1 MPMGT
6 NQTHQLITLID
17 RRQIVFGRTIQP
29 IHQERFDIRF
39 HLVQNGIILHDVAP
53 GVEREQRF
61 SAARGAWIHGENAA
75 LGAALQEERQPDR
88 YQQAVPLGIAHRKI
102 LQEAG
107 AARNAFIFRLSALG
121 EQHRTGVT
129 GTHEFSRRGV
139 DQVLMLM
146 RNDGAA
152 KVAMFARLWLG
163 LGFQDKAAKS
173 CEGGHEVVGTRT
185 AACRLLKGTKF
196 EPLALPLPPSMITS
210 AASGAHSNRDSRT
223 AFSSSFDPAPV
234 ILTRTMASLIA
245 SVSTPAPRSRSI
257 GRTFS
262 SARRTRVSK
271 SSGCKPYS
279 TKRLLTNSSRAIES
293 IKPAAASLSPATI
306 SSIRSI
312 PVP

>member
-75 LGAALQEERQPDR
+75 FGAALQEERQPDR

-102 LQEAG
+102 LEEAG
-107 AARNAFIFRLSALG
+107 APRNAFVFRLSALG
-121 EQHRTGVT
+121 EQHRTGVA
-129 GTHEFSRRGV
+129 GTNEFSRRGV
-139 DQVLMLM
+139 DQVLMLV
-146 RNDGAA
+146 RNDGVAQ
-152 KVAMFARLWLG
+152 VAMFAGLWLTS
-163 LGFQDKAAKS
+163 LRLQNKAAQS

-185 AACRLLKGTKF
+185 AACKLLKGTKF

-210 AASGAHSNRDSRT
+210 AASGAHSNR
-223 AFSSSFDPAPV
+223 
-234 ILTRTMASLIA
+234 
-245 SVSTPAPRSRSI
+245 
-257 GRTFS
+257 
-262 SARRTRVSK
+262 
-271 SSGCKPYS
+271 
-279 TKRLLTNSSRAIES
+279 
-293 IKPAAASLSPATI
+293 
-306 SSIRSI
+306 
-312 PVP
+312 